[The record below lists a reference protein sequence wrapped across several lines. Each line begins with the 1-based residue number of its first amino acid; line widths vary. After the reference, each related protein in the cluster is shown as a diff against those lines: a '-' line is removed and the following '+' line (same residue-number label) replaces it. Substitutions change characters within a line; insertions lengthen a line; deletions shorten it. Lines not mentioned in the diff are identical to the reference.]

1 MIRYD
6 KTRQAVAAR
15 QIEEAM
21 KLRGLGK
28 KQFAELMH
36 RNPSEV
42 TKWLSGKHNFT
53 ISLLQEISRA
63 LNVQITGVEDVAKL
77 VDGYSSVTAMG
88 EGNSFQDPSMGSVV
102 LDDMLVE
109 TIRQRSMELGMSAM
123 SYLKKLVLDDVRNSG
138 FLPKVDLSSEP
149 GAETKKY
156 SGIVPFHEIVGD
168 ERFDRI
174 WNR

>member
-63 LNVQITGVEDVAKL
+63 LNVQITGVEDVAQL
-77 VDGYSSVTAMG
+77 VDGFLLSQEQLWVKEIHSKTH
-88 EGNSFQDPSMGSVV
+88 QWDPW
-102 LDDMLVE
+102 LW
-109 TIRQRSMELGMSAM
+109 TICLWKRSGKGQWSW
-123 SYLKKLVLDDVRNSG
+123 G
-138 FLPKVDLSSEP
+138 
-149 GAETKKY
+149 
-156 SGIVPFHEIVGD
+156 
-168 ERFDRI
+168 
-174 WNR
+174 

>member
-1 MIRYD
+1 MIRSD

-77 VDGYSSVTAMG
+77 VDGYSSVTGTAMG
-88 EGNSFQDPSMGSVV
+88 E
-102 LDDMLVE
+102 
-109 TIRQRSMELGMSAM
+109 
-123 SYLKKLVLDDVRNSG
+123 
-138 FLPKVDLSSEP
+138 
-149 GAETKKY
+149 
-156 SGIVPFHEIVGD
+156 
-168 ERFDRI
+168 
-174 WNR
+174 